1 MDQYI
6 KDLSYVIQNGDME
19 NTYKTVWI
27 RSIVETCCHDPNT
40 REIHFDTL
48 SKKIFGYY
56 WNQTIYFDLEQSPNP
71 KKRPG
76 IYQLVCEEINKFR
89 NQHGSK
95 PEWFS
100 KIESKI
106 TIPEKKISTILSKD
120 VCWRFLKVGNE
131 NFDLYELDKEKRTVT
146 LKNSRLIS
154 EYSDLLFDI
163 INYRWIQKLEE
174 FNNSPRISK
183 KVKGTDREKVKRGN
197 LKKFQ
202 KYLDIENPEQICFI
216 SKQPIKKNKLS
227 IDHVIPWSYLYSDN
241 LWNLVYVDKDKNSS
255 KGNKIPSESTIKKLE
270 KRNKKLSKLINQKN
284 FKDKNT
290 EELELS
296 IEKDW
301 VNIFWVGCKG

>member
-19 NTYKTVWI
+19 NTYKMVWI
-27 RSIVETCCHDPNT
+27 RSIVETCCLEPNI

-76 IYQLVCEEINKFR
+76 IYQIVYEEIHKFR
-89 NQHGSK
+89 DVHGSK

-106 TIPEKKISTILSKD
+106 TIPMKKISTILSKD
-120 VCWRFLKVGNE
+120 VCWRFLKVGNK
-131 NFDLYELDKEKRTVT
+131 NYDLYNLDKEKKTIT
-146 LKNSRLIS
+146 LKYTKLIS
-154 EYSDLLFDI
+154 DYSDLLFDI

-183 KVKGTDREKVKRGN
+183 KVRGTERENVKRGN

-202 KYLDIENPEQICFI
+202 EYLDLENPEHICFI
-216 SKQPIKKNKLS
+216 TNTPIEKDSLS

-241 LWNLVYVDKDKNSS
+241 LWNLVYVDKKQNSS
-255 KGNKIPSESTIKKLE
+255 KGNKIPTQAMIKKLE
-270 KRNKKLSKLINQKN
+270 RRNKRLSQLVNQKN
-284 FKDKNT
+284 LIDKNV
-290 EELELS
+290 EELDLC

-301 VNIFWVGCKG
+301 VNIHWVGCK

>member
-19 NTYKTVWI
+19 NTYKMVWI
-27 RSIVETCCHDPNT
+27 RSIVETCCLNPNT

-48 SKKIFGYY
+48 SKKILGYY

-131 NFDLYELDKEKRTVT
+131 SVDLYELDKEKRTVT

-183 KVKGTDREKVKRGN
+183 KVKGTEKEDVKRGN
-197 LKKFQ
+197 LKKYQ
-202 KYLDIENPEQICFI
+202 SQM
-216 SKQPIKKNKLS
+216 KN
-227 IDHVIPWSYLYSDN
+227 
-241 LWNLVYVDKDKNSS
+241 
-255 KGNKIPSESTIKKLE
+255 
-270 KRNKKLSKLINQKN
+270 
-284 FKDKNT
+284 NT
-290 EELELS
+290 HL
-296 IEKDW
+296 
-301 VNIFWVGCKG
+301 NII